1 MSTPKCQ
8 ITADL
13 IRKGVQITSE
23 RADELGVPATYRALL
38 IELGILAPRSEV
50 DTLRRQLREL
60 QQQYDR
66 DVLTPLEAETII
78 NKDTPKIATWARV
91 KEIRENALEKI
102 RARAELA
109 RKEDDE
115 RRRLPFCRCPS
126 NEHCYR

>member
-13 IRKGVQITSE
+13 IRKGVQITLE

-38 IELGILAPRSEV
+38 IELGILALCSEV

-102 RARAELA
+102 RTRAELA
-109 RKEDDE
+109 RKEGEDE
-115 RRRLPFCRCPS
+115 D
-126 NEHCYR
+126 